1 MPNILRP
8 TTSSETVK
16 LNSLKKSNSKH
27 SLKKSAEQ
35 NPVAA
40 KYKVTTKPSSKDNLD
55 SSNNNITNGL
65 RNVVYE
71 DSVKIDIADEPPIS
85 LSPTSNYGA
94 LASTSNRLFQQEDE
108 ANLDMASTDQET
120 PPNPVVSAPTTLHPA
135 TTSGGDYSRVNEA
148 YSTDLI

>member
-8 TTSSETVK
+8 TSSSETVK

-27 SLKKSAEQ
+27 SLRKSAAEQ
-35 NPVAA
+35 NAVAA
-40 KYKVTTKPSSKDNLD
+40 KYKVTTKPSSKDE
-55 SSNNNITNGL
+55 SSNSTTNGL

-71 DSVKIDIADEPPIS
+71 DSVKIDIADDPPIS
-85 LSPTSNYGA
+85 LSPTTSNYGA

-120 PPNPVVSAPTTLHPA
+120 PPNPVVSAPTPLHPA

>member
-8 TTSSETVK
+8 TSSSETVK

-27 SLKKSAEQ
+27 SLKKSSAEQ
-35 NPVAA
+35 NTVAA
-40 KYKVTTKPSSKDNLD
+40 KYKVTTKPSKEESSSK
-55 SSNNNITNGL
+55 SSTTNGL

-71 DSVKIDIADEPPIS
+71 DSVKIDIADDPPIS

-120 PPNPVVSAPTTLHPA
+120 PPNPVVSAPNPLHPA

>member
-8 TTSSETVK
+8 TSSSETVK

-27 SLKKSAEQ
+27 SLKKSSSEQ
-35 NPVAA
+35 NTVAA
-40 KYKVTTKPSSKDNLD
+40 KYKVTTKPSKEES
-55 SSNNNITNGL
+55 SSNSSTTNGL

-71 DSVKIDIADEPPIS
+71 DSVKIDIADDPPIS

-120 PPNPVVSAPTTLHPA
+120 PPNPVVSAPTPLHPA